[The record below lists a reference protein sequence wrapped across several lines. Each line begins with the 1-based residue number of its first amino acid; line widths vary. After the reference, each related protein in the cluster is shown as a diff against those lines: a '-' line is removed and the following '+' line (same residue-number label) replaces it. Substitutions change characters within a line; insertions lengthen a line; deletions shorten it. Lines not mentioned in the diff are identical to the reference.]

1 VCVVQQW
8 RVAHGDFA
16 GTPAAL
22 AKLRVPD
29 PSAPGWLVTQ
39 NAACSAALEASL
51 AASRARPETGLL
63 LQRLD
68 SMVQAIPGWKWSFPR
83 HRMVAHLWQA
93 QGEWGRAL
101 TAIRRR
107 PHGAVRY
114 LAADLREE
122 GRDVAMP

>member
-1 VCVVQQW
+1 
-8 RVAHGDFA
+8 
-16 GTPAAL
+16 
-22 AKLRVPD
+22 
-29 PSAPGWLVTQ
+29 
-39 NAACSAALEASL
+39 
-51 AASRARPETGLL
+51 
-63 LQRLD
+63 
-68 SMVQAIPGWKWSFPR
+68 
-83 HRMVAHLWQA
+83 MVAHLWQA